1 MSSQNPN
8 FKIIPIESLEDFNLL
23 IDSLDKNK
31 DNPNDLI
38 VDIKSESW
46 QIIDLKKIHHYNII
60 WKKENKSFILVSS
73 NMKMKKKDAQEIV
86 LIRSLEEAID
96 YLHMEE
102 LIRKT

>member
-1 MSSQNPN
+1 MNSQNPN
-8 FKIIPIESLEDFNLL
+8 FKIISIESLEDFNLL
-23 IDSLDKNK
+23 IDFLDKNK
-31 DNPNDLI
+31 DKPNDLI
-38 VDIKSESW
+38 VDIKSQAW

-73 NMKMKKKDAQEIV
+73 IMKMKKKDAQEIV

>member
-1 MSSQNPN
+1 MNSQNPN
-8 FKIIPIESLEDFNLL
+8 FKIISVESLEDFNHL
-23 IDSLDKNK
+23 IDFLNKNK

-46 QIIDLKKIHHYNII
+46 QIFNLNKIHHYNII

-73 NMKMKKKDAQEIV
+73 IMKINKKDAQDIV

>member
-1 MSSQNPN
+1 MNSQNPN

-73 NMKMKKKDAQEIV
+73 IMKMKKKDAQEIV

>member
-1 MSSQNPN
+1 MNSQNPN

-73 NMKMKKKDAQEIV
+73 IMKIKKKDAQDIV

>member
-1 MSSQNPN
+1 MNSQNPN

>member
-8 FKIIPIESLEDFNLL
+8 FKIISIESLEDFNHL
-23 IDSLDKNK
+23 INFLDKNK
-31 DNPNDLI
+31 NNPNDLI
-38 VDIKSESW
+38 VDIKFESW
-46 QIIDLKKIHHYNII
+46 QNIDLKKIYHYNII

-73 NMKMKKKDAQEIV
+73 IMKMKKKDAQEIV

>member
-1 MSSQNPN
+1 MNSQNPN

-31 DNPNDLI
+31 DNPNDII

>member
-1 MSSQNPN
+1 MNSQNPN

-60 WKKENKSFILVSS
+60 WKKENKSLILVSS

>member
-1 MSSQNPN
+1 MNPQNPN

>member
-1 MSSQNPN
+1 MNSQNPN
-8 FKIIPIESLEDFNLL
+8 FKIISIESLEDFNLL

-31 DNPNDLI
+31 NNPNDLI

-73 NMKMKKKDAQEIV
+73 NMKIKKKDAQEIV